1 MLSMIILKK
10 KVNKN
15 SQRVTLVTTN
25 KTKKSYRNINK
36 KIGGGGAFSPPL
48 FLNVFLLSIIKT
60 SLELRV
66 LFLIINLIFMVSG
79 NYKLTNTIIF
89 FIIFCWNEVSYD
101 YEWWTLF
108 SLFVKVVLDC
118 NQQQWHLFATYNKVN
133 NRLKN

>member
-36 KIGGGGAFSPPL
+36 KMGGAFSPPL

-101 YEWWTLF
+101 FKLWMMNPFFFIRKSSSRLQSTTMTLVCH
-108 SLFVKVVLDC
+108 L
-118 NQQQWHLFATYNKVN
+118 QQS
-133 NRLKN
+133 